1 MLVKSWM
8 TTDVITAG
16 EDTPMMKA
24 SILIK
29 EKKIRCLPVVNK
41 RGKLVGIVTDN
52 DLRDASPSKA
62 TTLDMYELNY
72 LLSTINL
79 SSIMTKNLVFVKPD
93 ETIEFAAILMLENK
107 ISALPVINHNGSLVG
122 IITQTDIFKALIS
135 ITGIYTSGVQFGL
148 SVEDRPGSIR
158 EAADV
163 IRSHGGRIVSILST
177 RELAEE
183 GRHNVYI
190 RTISLPED
198 KIRSLVRELEGRF
211 VVLYTVLDL
220 LEEVE
225 GRRIRIPG

>member
-148 SVEDRPGSIR
+148 SLEDRPGSIR